1 MFPPWEK
8 LSEEETEEESRAGEG
23 KGDGLRILEVVPQTA
38 SGQEREVAVGG
49 GRCMSAVFYCF
60 CIRGRLFW
68 PWVVWAERLG
78 GPLIISRESDVR
90 CVKGNKSTLLYSA
103 GRNRH

>member
-23 KGDGLRILEVVPQTA
+23 KGDGLSILEVVPQTT

-49 GRCMSAVFYCF
+49 VAACERCFTASVFAAGYF
-60 CIRGRLFW
+60 
-68 PWVVWAERLG
+68 
-78 GPLIISRESDVR
+78 GPGWSGLKDSE
-90 CVKGNKSTLLYSA
+90 G
-103 GRNRH
+103 H